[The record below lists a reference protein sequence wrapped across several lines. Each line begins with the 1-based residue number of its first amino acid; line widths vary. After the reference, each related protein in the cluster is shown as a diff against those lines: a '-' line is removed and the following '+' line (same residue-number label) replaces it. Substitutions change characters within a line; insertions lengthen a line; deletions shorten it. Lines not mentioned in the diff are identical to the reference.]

1 MSYVAGKN
9 KELII
14 GRLCDEGGGIDP
26 IHDTR
31 AGDIYYNVM
40 PMQALPVHYDTYI
53 EYFEAGVNSLSRYG
67 LDWADFGGDY
77 VSFERA
83 VYDLLYDKLILFY
96 PYKGGSDHNNVDF
109 TSVELVPRPA
119 GYSDDMEYTPVPV
132 FSKNDTGSDEAKFAR
147 ALRRGE
153 GLYVG
158 RPIPIDEHD
167 MPPFVLWQTEDDVY
181 HAYGPIAAIG
191 GTSESLE
198 LRVAEGYSVVEVEP
212 KYVLSFVV
220 SEHSGLA
227 YLNRQAVEQIKMQLQ
242 FAEAAVVDD
251 PASEEDT
258 LAGSLDPELRARLA
272 AIQERAPEHVAAPV
286 VADRSATPARGVVTA
301 ENAFIAQVAA
311 VARAE
316 GYGYASLD
324 IINFHVALKSSRLT
338 VLAGMSGTGKSQLVR
353 LYAKALGASAVLKSI
368 AVRPSWTDDAD
379 ILGYLD
385 MRAMAYR
392 PADSGLVDTLIEAAK
407 NPDKCYIVC
416 FDEMNLSRVEHYF
429 SQFISILER
438 PAGERTLELYN
449 AALEEQV
456 RAASTT
462 GENAPGSAEAFYPAH
477 ITIGDNVR
485 FVGTVNIDESTF
497 DFSDKLLD
505 RATILRLHPLT
516 LKELAAMLESAPAM
530 PTLAPYSLLE
540 FCEPC
545 GRELELAATEIALL
559 DELSA
564 RLTEARAGLGV
575 GFRIARQIAS
585 YLASVPEGSGLSRGE
600 ALDMELAQ
608 RVLTKV
614 RGQQAELGELLTPG
628 EGSLAAI
635 LDRYKTL
642 SDFAECRAVLA
653 RKEKEMMSYG
663 YTV

>member
-77 VSFERA
+77 ASFERA

-119 GYSDDMEYTPVPV
+119 GYSDDMEYTPIPV
-132 FSKNDTGSDEAKFAR
+132 FSINDTGRGEAEFAR

-158 RPIPIDEHD
+158 RPIAIDEHD

-181 HAYGPIAAIG
+181 RAYGPLAGIG
-191 GTSESLE
+191 GSSESLE
-198 LRVAEGYSVVEVEP
+198 LRLAEGYSVVEVEP

-220 SEHSGLA
+220 SEVSGLA

-242 FAEAAVVDD
+242 FAESAAVND
-251 PASEEDT
+251 PAGAEDT
-258 LAGSLDPELRARLA
+258 LAGSLDPEMLARLT
-272 AIQERAPEHVAAPV
+272 AIQETAPDHVEAPASVAASH
-286 VADRSATPARGVVTA
+286 ASAPMSANDATGER
-301 ENAFIAQVAA
+301 AFLRQVAT
-311 VARAE
+311 VARAHGF
-316 GYGYASLD
+316 GYNDVD
-324 IINFHVALKSSRLT
+324 IVNLHVSLKSSLLT

-353 LYAKALGASAVLKSI
+353 LYAEALGAGAVLKSI

-385 MRAMAYR
+385 MRAMEYR
-392 PADSGLVDTLIEAAK
+392 PADSGLVDTLLAAAAS
-407 NPDKCYIVC
+407 PDRLYIVC

-438 PAGERTLELYN
+438 PADERTLELYN
-449 AALEEQV
+449 PALAGEV
-456 RAASTT
+456 GNASR
-462 GENAPGSAEAFYPAH
+462 YPAH
-477 ITIGDNVR
+477 VTIGDNVR

-516 LKELAAMLESAPAM
+516 LRELSVMLARGEAM
-530 PTLAPYSLLE
+530 PEIADYSFAE
-540 FCEPC
+540 FCAAPSRLLTLTE
-545 GRELELAATEIALL
+545 RELALL

-564 RLTEARAGLGV
+564 RLSEARAGLGV
-575 GFRIARQIAS
+575 GFRIARQVAR
-585 YLASVPEGSGLSRGE
+585 YLRSIPAGCGLTR
-600 ALDMELAQ
+600 AQAFDMELAQ

-614 RGQQAELGELLTPG
+614 RGQQAEFGELLSPG
-628 EGSLAAI
+628 EGSLLAL
-635 LDRYKTL
+635 LDSYADV